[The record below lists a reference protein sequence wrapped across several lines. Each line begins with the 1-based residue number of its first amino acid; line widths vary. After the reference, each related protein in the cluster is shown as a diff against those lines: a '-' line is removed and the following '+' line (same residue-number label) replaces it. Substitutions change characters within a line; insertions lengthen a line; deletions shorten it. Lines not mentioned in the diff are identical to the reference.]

1 MRFNT
6 AALAAALTGIS
17 SALLIAESQG
27 TFMFWS
33 LRIRDANCVRNCYLF
48 FNIMTVLTDAFVL

>member
-1 MRFNT
+1 
-6 AALAAALTGIS
+6 
-17 SALLIAESQG
+17 
-27 TFMFWS
+27 MFWS